1 MPHIIR
7 RKKKQYQGNLTKHW
21 KGEKNQKYQML
32 FERGGK
38 LKIPILS
45 DCTQTGD
52 LGVEFKEKEKK
63 IVFHTK
69 HGSVDRFVL
78 MFVFYFY

>member
-1 MPHIIR
+1 
-7 RKKKQYQGNLTKHW
+7 
-21 KGEKNQKYQML
+21 ML

-38 LKIPILS
+38 QKIPILS